1 MSRTVLGFALPLQIV
16 DSLAGQQESIAV
28 GRPLGGVI
36 FRRQVE
42 GTAEVSQ
49 ASALANCPAA
59 CSPAR
64 RR

>member
-42 GTAEVSQ
+42 GTAEVSHG
-49 ASALANCPAA
+49 LRIGELPRRLLPGPA
-59 CSPAR
+59 
-64 RR
+64 